1 VRYKPRDGNLA
12 LGFRATDQL
21 RARVRAHAAARKLS
35 VSECIRVALEH
46 ELSRDEPHRRGPFLP
61 SGPYDTPTAAVQH
74 AQQATARTLSEQM
87 APRFTDQLSDSLG
100 LFLPRRLGKPAREA
114 AAVRHPGTG
123 LLRDR

>member
-12 LGFRATDQL
+12 LGCRAADEF
-21 RARVRAHAAARKLS
+21 RARVRAHAAASGLNI
-35 VSECIRVALEH
+35 SEFIRAALEN
-46 ELSRDEPHRRGPFLP
+46 EMSRDESHGRGRFPP